1 MPLQLP
7 NLDDRTYQD
16 LVEEALGMIPTLAPG
31 WTNYNP
37 SDPGITLIELFAY
50 LSEMLLYRQNRVTD
64 KNVYSFLKLLNGPD
78 WQPSGTDSEALTR
91 DIQETILAL
100 RGRER
105 AISCEDFESLA
116 LAADSRVARVRCVPR
131 RNLRR
136 GFEVERAGH
145 IGIIVVP
152 QQDKESELPD
162 MISAVEN
169 DLESKRRLLTTRLH
183 IVGPQYLQIKVQ
195 TTVVPYPDVK
205 EEEIE
210 PSVKRALEKF
220 LHPLEGGSDEK
231 GWPFGR
237 NVFVSEIYELVDQFP
252 GVDYVTSVDLQRT
265 KTNVPSRR
273 IETKDPENNSVLVG
287 IEVKPHELVKVEAT
301 VKTTQRSRM
310 AIA

>member
-16 LVEEALGMIPTLAPG
+16 LVEEALGMIPTLAPE

-64 KNVYSFLKLLNGPD
+64 KNVYSFLQLLNGPD
-78 WQPSGTDSEALTR
+78 WQPSGTDSEALAR
-91 DIQETILAL
+91 DIQKTILDL
-100 RGRER
+100 RRRER

-131 RNLRR
+131 RNLLR

-145 IGIIVVP
+145 ISIVVLP
-152 QQDKESELPD
+152 QKDKEFELPD
-162 MISAVEN
+162 IISEVEN
-169 DLESKRRLLTTRLH
+169 DLESRRLLTTRLH
-183 IVGPQYLQIKVQ
+183 VVGPQYLQIKVQ
-195 TTVVPYPDVK
+195 TTVVPYPDIK

-210 PSVKRALEKF
+210 DSVENTLEKF
-220 LHPLEGGSDEK
+220 LDPLKGGNDEK
-231 GWPFGR
+231 GWRFGR
-237 NVFVSEIYELVDQFP
+237 NVFVSEIYQLVDQFP

-273 IETKDPENNSVLVG
+273 IETKDTENNSVLVG
-287 IEVKPHELVKVEAT
+287 IEVKPHELVKAEAI
-301 VKTTQRSRM
+301 VKTTQRSRT